1 MSNRFKAY
9 TKNGVINFSRNGGL
23 RYIPVFAIS
32 NGIAERKVKQGHFYG
47 QHHSFFLND
56 CVLDELEKNAGTVR
70 LISENWQYTASVSD
84 WKTKGIEIESELYG
98 KQIGLP
104 TKEMEKEKQA

>member
-1 MSNRFKAY
+1 M
-9 TKNGVINFSRNGGL
+9 
-23 RYIPVFAIS
+23 PVFAIS
-32 NGIAERKVKQGHFYG
+32 DGTAERKVKSKHFYG

-56 CVLDELEKNAGTVR
+56 CVLAELEKNASTVR
-70 LISENWQYTASVSD
+70 LLSDQWQYTASVGD

-104 TKEMEKEKQA
+104 TKEMTKEKRA